1 MRLRLQLNIAL
12 EKPMKLYLTALAALL
27 MSGMAHAADVID
39 VHRDA
44 NCGCCKD
51 WIKYLEANGFEVRDH
66 VESNMSA
73 VKQKLGVAPRLGSCH
88 TGVID
93 GKFVEGHVPVA
104 AIHELQKRDDLA
116 GVAVPGMPAGSPGM
130 DYGQP
135 HQKYQ
140 VIGLTT
146 KGRDLELGDYLG
158 AQPVR

>member
-12 EKPMKLYLTALAALL
+12 EKPMKLHLTALAALL

-73 VKQKLGVAPRLGSCH
+73 VKQKLGVAPRLRSEEH
-88 TGVID
+88 TS
-93 GKFVEGHVPVA
+93 
-104 AIHELQKRDDLA
+104 ELQSLMRTSY
-116 GVAVPGMPAGSPGM
+116 AVF
-130 DYGQP
+130 
-135 HQKYQ
+135 
-140 VIGLTT
+140 
-146 KGRDLELGDYLG
+146 
-158 AQPVR
+158 

>member
-1 MRLRLQLNIAL
+1 MRFI
-12 EKPMKLYLTALAALL
+12 KPKFAFIAALF
-27 MSGMAHAADVID
+27 MAGSVHAADVID

-51 WIKYLEANGFEVRDH
+51 WVKYLQANGFEVRDH

-73 VKQKLGVAPRLGSCH
+73 VKERLGVAPRLGSCH

-104 AIHELQKRDDLA
+104 QIRELQQRDDLL
-116 GVAVPGMPAGSPGM
+116 GVAAPGMPAGSPGM

-135 HQKYQ
+135 AQAYQ
-140 VIGLTT
+140 VIGLTAEGT
-146 KGRDLELGDYLG
+146 DLVLANYPAE
-158 AQPVR
+158 

>member
-1 MRLRLQLNIAL
+1 MRFL
-12 EKPMKLYLTALAALL
+12 KPKFAFIAALF
-27 MSGMAHAADVID
+27 MAGSVHAADVID

-51 WIKYLEANGFEVRDH
+51 WVKYLQGNGYEVRDH

-73 VKQKLGVAPRLGSCH
+73 VKQRLGVAPRLGSCH

-104 AIHELQKRDDLA
+104 QIRELQQRDDLL
-116 GVAVPGMPAGSPGM
+116 GVAAPGMPAGSPGM

-135 HQKYQ
+135 GQAYQ
-140 VIGLTT
+140 VIGLTA
-146 KGRDLELGDYLG
+146 KGTDLVLANYPAE
-158 AQPVR
+158 

>member
-1 MRLRLQLNIAL
+1 MRFI
-12 EKPMKLYLTALAALL
+12 KPKFAFIAALF
-27 MSGMAHAADVID
+27 MAGSVHAADVID

-51 WIKYLEANGFEVRDH
+51 WVKYLQANGFEVRDH

-73 VKQKLGVAPRLGSCH
+73 VKERLGVAPRLGSCH

-104 AIHELQKRDDLA
+104 QIRELQQRRNLL
-116 GVAVPGMPAGSPGM
+116 GVAAPGMPAGSPGM

-135 HQKYQ
+135 AQAYQ
-140 VIGLTT
+140 VIGLTAEGT
-146 KGRDLELGDYLG
+146 DLVLANYPAE
-158 AQPVR
+158 

>member
-1 MRLRLQLNIAL
+1 MRFL
-12 EKPMKLYLTALAALL
+12 KPKFAFIAALF
-27 MSGMAHAADVID
+27 MAGSVHAADVID

-51 WIKYLEANGFEVRDH
+51 WVKYLQANGFEVRDH

-73 VKQKLGVAPRLGSCH
+73 VKERLGVAPRLGSCH

-104 AIHELQKRDDLA
+104 QIRELQQRDDLL
-116 GVAVPGMPAGSPGM
+116 GVAAPGMPAGSPGM

-135 HQKYQ
+135 AQAYQ
-140 VIGLTT
+140 VIGLTAEGT
-146 KGRDLELGDYLG
+146 DLVLANYPAE
-158 AQPVR
+158 